1 MSRRSNGGA
10 GGRIFLGR
18 ITLEN
23 EGENNLRSALGEG
36 VPNGAVGNV
45 NFDRMLKQANLF
57 HFSGTLTID
66 TNLGIIEHSDGSIH
80 YGLIEDR
87 SYLHTDGTVWP
98 YSVCHFIF
106 EEIHLGVV

>member
-1 MSRRSNGGA
+1 M
-10 GGRIFLGR
+10 
-18 ITLEN
+18 LE
-23 EGENNLRSALGEG
+23 
-36 VPNGAVGNV
+36 
-45 NFDRMLKQANLF
+45 QANLF

-98 YSVCHFIF
+98 DRSVGMKVRTI
-106 EEIHLGVV
+106 LN